1 MAKSVIAG
9 FDAGTSKFRCN
20 LFDIYG
26 NHKFEAS
33 EATPLKK
40 KSDGFFYNPSDQIY
54 NITLNI
60 LKKITKY
67 ANKNNLNIKSIS
79 FSSVGESGI
88 PIDIN
93 GNILLDC
100 IPWYDQRTK
109 ITKDKLK
116 NIIDDNFIY
125 ENTGLTNDHFFSA
138 YKILWIK
145 KNRPLV
151 YKNIFKWLPISD
163 YLAWKLTG
171 EISTDASQAM
181 RTMLF
186 DPKKL
191 NWSDK
196 IIDKIKIDKKILPK
210 IVNAGD
216 KKGLIS
222 EKIKKKYL

>member
-109 ITKDKLK
+109 I
-116 NIIDDNFIY
+116 
-125 ENTGLTNDHFFSA
+125 
-138 YKILWIK
+138 
-145 KNRPLV
+145 
-151 YKNIFKWLPISD
+151 
-163 YLAWKLTG
+163 
-171 EISTDASQAM
+171 
-181 RTMLF
+181 
-186 DPKKL
+186 
-191 NWSDK
+191 
-196 IIDKIKIDKKILPK
+196 
-210 IVNAGD
+210 
-216 KKGLIS
+216 
-222 EKIKKKYL
+222 